1 MLRLALI
8 LALAA
13 PVSADSLVA
22 TRTIR
27 AKTLIAPEDLTL
39 VSADLPG
46 ALSDPDQA
54 VGLEARVS
62 IYAGK
67 PVRRTELGPPTL
79 VERNQLV
86 TLVFVSGGLAMSTE
100 GRALSRGSEGDEV
113 RVMNLGSRNTVTGRI
128 GPDGA
133 VYVGWNE

>member
-1 MLRLALI
+1 MWRVFAI
-8 LALAA
+8 VALAA
-13 PVSADSLVA
+13 PVSAESLVA

-27 AKTLIAPEDLTL
+27 AKSLVAAEDLTL
-39 VSADLPG
+39 VSAELPG
-46 ALSDPDQA
+46 ALSDPADA
-54 VGLEARVS
+54 VGLEARVA

-67 PVRRTELGPPTL
+67 PVRPGDLGPPTL
-79 VERNQLV
+79 IERNQLV
-86 TLVFVSGGLAMSTE
+86 TLIFLSGDLAISTE

-133 VYVGWNE
+133 VYVGWNG

>member
-1 MLRLALI
+1 MWRVVLL

-13 PVSADSLVA
+13 PVSAESLVA

-27 AKTLIAPEDLTL
+27 AKSLVAAEDLVL

-46 ALSDPDQA
+46 ALDDPGLA
-54 VGLEARVS
+54 VGLEARVA

-67 PVRRTELGPPTL
+67 PVRPGDLGPPTL

-86 TLVFVSGGLAMSTE
+86 TLVFLSGGLAISTE

-133 VYVGWNE
+133 VYVGWNG

>member
-1 MLRLALI
+1 MWRVLLVCTIAS
-8 LALAA
+8 
-13 PVSADSLVA
+13 PVSAESLVA

-27 AKTLIAPEDLTL
+27 AKSLVAPEDLAL
-39 VSADLPG
+39 VSAELPG
-46 ALSDPDQA
+46 ALNDPAQA
-54 VGLEARVS
+54 VGLEARVA

-67 PVRRTELGPPTL
+67 PVRPGDLGPPTL

-86 TLVFVSGGLAMSTE
+86 TLVFLSGGLAISTE
-100 GRALSRGSEGDEV
+100 GRALARGAEGDEI

-133 VYVGWNE
+133 VYVGWNG

>member
-1 MLRLALI
+1 MLRVLL
-8 LALAA
+8 LFALAA
-13 PVSADSLVA
+13 PASAESLVA

-27 AKTLIAPEDLTL
+27 AKSLVASEDLTL
-39 VSADLPG
+39 VNADLPG
-46 ALSDPDQA
+46 ALSDPDLA
-54 VGLEARVS
+54 IGLEARVA

-67 PVRRTELGPPTL
+67 PVRPGDLGPPTL

-86 TLVFVSGGLAMSTE
+86 TLIYQAGGLAISTE
-100 GRALSRGSEGDEV
+100 GRALARGSDGDAI

-133 VYVGWNE
+133 VYVGWKG